1 MERLTFTAMGT
12 TVEVLVDA
20 PPSAGV
26 LAGLAGVRA
35 EFERLE
41 RVFSRFRPDSE
52 LTQLNEAGCLY
63 ASDDMLD
70 IVELALAARERTGGR
85 FDPTLHDALV
95 AAGYDRSFERLPLR
109 GRSADARVAGVAG
122 GGGQVRVHGRHI
134 ELAAGARLDLGG
146 IVKGFAADR
155 CAQRLATVG
164 PCLVNAGGDLAVG
177 GVRDAGAW
185 PVAVRLPRG
194 ELTLA
199 LASGGLATS
208 GRDRRRWKQEGRA
221 RHHLI
226 DPATGEPASMAPLSV
241 TVAAASATEA
251 EVLAKS
257 LFLAPDAVAEADR
270 LGVPAAIVGAEGQ
283 VRLAGGLA

>member
-1 MERLTFTAMGT
+1 MERLTFKAMGT
-12 TVEVLVDA
+12 TVEVLVEA
-20 PPSAGV
+20 PPSAAV

-41 RVFSRFRPDSE
+41 QVFSRFRPDSE
-52 LTQLNEAGCLY
+52 LTRLNEQGSIDAG
-63 ASDDMLD
+63 DDLVEV
-70 IVELALAARERTGGR
+70 VELALDARERTAGR

-95 AAGYDRSFERLPLR
+95 AAGYDRSFDRLEGTAP
-109 GRSADARVAGVAG
+109 ARAAAAGPAG
-122 GGGQVRVHGRHI
+122 GGRVRVRDRRI
-134 ELAAGARLDLGG
+134 ELAPGVRLDLGG

-155 CAQRLATVG
+155 CARRLAAVG

-177 GVRDAGAW
+177 GVRDAGPW

-199 LASGGLATS
+199 LACGGLATS
-208 GRDRRRWKQEGRA
+208 GRDRRRWEQDGRS

-226 DPATGEPASMAPLSV
+226 DPATGEPAATAPLSV

-270 LGVPAAIVGAEGQ
+270 LGVPAAIVDAGGEAQ
-283 VRLAGGLA
+283 LAGGLA